1 MMSGM
6 GGGMPG
12 GMGGGMMSGMGGGMP
27 GGMGGGMMSGMGGGM
42 PGGMGGGMMSG
53 MGGGM
58 PGGMGGGMMSGMGGG
73 MPGMGGGMGGGVTD
87 GSGQAEMMAALQD
100 PNDPGAG
107 PAMAALQAAQ
117 ANGQG
122 QGSCLVAAARAY
134 EMATGRPMP
143 GAPTGQVL
151 DAAQGFNT
159 QLDVEKAE
167 LATQAEERAAARKAQ
182 QEQEVHAEQTKKAD
196 AEVIRSSRGGVE
208 SSMEGLKN
216 CRSGGGGED
225 YAGSL
230 IILKGV
236 PSQLTAGQVADL
248 LACIGMSIFV
258 RSGSDRRAVEAA
270 RVLWGKLRSEHRHL
284 FRMVLDDSWTYG
296 GPGSD
301 PKNSMGSST
310 ANRCIEATCG

>member
-1 MMSGM
+1 MGGMGGGMGGEGSGMPGMGGMGGGMGGMMAGMGGMMAGMGGMMAGM

-12 GMGGGMMSGMGGGMP
+12 MGGGMMP
-27 GGMGGGMMSGMGGGM
+27 
-42 PGGMGGGMMSG
+42 
-53 MGGGM
+53 
-58 PGGMGGGMMSGMGGG
+58 GMGGG

-107 PAMAALQAAQ
+107 PAMAALQAAK
-117 ANGQG
+117 ASGQG

-134 EMATGRPMP
+134 EQATGRPMP

-167 LATQAEERAAARKAQ
+167 VATQAEERAAARKAQ
-182 QEQEVHAEQTKKAD
+182 QGQEAHAEQAKKAD

-216 CRSGGGGED
+216 CRSGGGGDD
-225 YAGSL
+225 YKGSL

-248 LACIGMSIFV
+248 FACPGMNIFV
-258 RSGSDRRAVEAA
+258 RSGSDSNAVEAA
-270 RVLWGKLRSEHRHL
+270 RVLWGKLRSDHRHL

-310 ANRCIEATCG
+310 ANRCKEATCG